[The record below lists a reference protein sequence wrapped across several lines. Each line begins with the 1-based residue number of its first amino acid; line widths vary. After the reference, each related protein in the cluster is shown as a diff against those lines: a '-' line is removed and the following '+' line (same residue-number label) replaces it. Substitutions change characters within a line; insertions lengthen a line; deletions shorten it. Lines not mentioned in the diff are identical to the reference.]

1 MNTAEFSVEDEK
13 IKQLKNNSEKCNMEL
28 LNTYG
33 VLQDNN
39 EMNSG
44 VKLENIFNK
53 EGFHGC
59 PNLKNSCCSNKQLL
73 SLKRQWNLS

>member
-1 MNTAEFSVEDEK
+1 
-13 IKQLKNNSEKCNMEL
+13 MEL

-39 EMNSG
+39 KMNSG
-44 VKLENIFNK
+44 VKLENLFNK

-59 PNLKNSCCSNKQLL
+59 PNLTDSCCSNKQLL
-73 SLKRQWNLS
+73 NLKRQWNLS